1 MPTTLASQGTPLN
14 ADVVAFCPY
23 EGHEHL
29 LACGCYELTPDA
41 DPSTVS
47 GGRIGRLAL
56 LSTAADALV
65 ETHAIEGTGVL
76 DCAWLPP
83 RPGGPHVLALAT
95 AAGTAHLYSLRGA
108 DAAAAAGCADGNG
121 RGSELVDAGS
131 MACENAGVCMSLA
144 WSDTPFTRL
153 ALSSTAGKVYVG
165 ALAEGGLRQLTA
177 WQAHELEGWAV
188 AFGWHDEH
196 TLYSGADD
204 GLFKRWDLRTAIDDD
219 GGCGAPL
226 ATATNR
232 KSHRAGV
239 RLAIDWPL
247 ITTHRKSDRAVASC
261 KPSRAVLSA
270 SPHAARRASQ
280 LALISAL
287 ISALNSARTWTS
299 AVSSACCCCTASRPV
314 PIAGIC

>member
-95 AAGTAHLYSLRGA
+95 AAGTAHLYSLLGA

-131 MACENAGVCMSLA
+131 MACEDAGVCMSLA

-270 SPHAARRASQ
+270 SPHAAGAPPS
-280 LALISAL
+280 
-287 ISALNSARTWTS
+287 
-299 AVSSACCCCTASRPV
+299 
-314 PIAGIC
+314 

>member
-131 MACENAGVCMSLA
+131 MACEDAGVCMSLA

-165 ALAEGGLRQLTA
+165 ALAEGGLRLLTA

-188 AFGWHDEH
+188 AFGWHDQH

-219 GGCGAPL
+219 GGCGTPS

-247 ITTHRKSDRAVASC
+247 IATQLEIHTGPPPR
-261 KPSRAVLSA
+261 A
-270 SPHAARRASQ
+270 SPHAP
-280 LALISAL
+280 
-287 ISALNSARTWTS
+287 
-299 AVSSACCCCTASRPV
+299 C
-314 PIAGIC
+314 